1 MIKSCHSIA
10 APSTGVDV
18 AFVIDYA
25 STSDTIVKLSTFVS
39 SVIDGLDI
47 SPSGANVALITYGT
61 NATVVFPFNALQG
74 QQVNR
79 DEVKILMDTA
89 TPMPGRPR
97 IDRALQLADKQ
108 LFTTEAGSRPGVP
121 KVCLL
126 LDKLS
131 ERNYP

>member
-1 MIKSCHSIA
+1 M
-10 APSTGVDV
+10 
-18 AFVIDYA
+18 
-25 STSDTIVKLSTFVS
+25 
-39 SVIDGLDI
+39 
-47 SPSGANVALITYGT
+47 ALITYGT

-126 LDKLS
+126 LD
-131 ERNYP
+131 

>member
-47 SPSGANVALITYGT
+47 SPTGANVALITYGT

-108 LFTTEAGSRPGVP
+108 LFTIEAGSRPGVP

-126 LDKLS
+126 LD
-131 ERNYP
+131 